1 MSNSKK
7 LIGGGGRAVS
17 LKAMEPVCFAFAEV
31 VRDTR
36 LRQGLTMTEL
46 ARRAGISRQM
56 IGFIESRKRV
66 PTLDL
71 IARLC
76 RAFKEGLVV
85 LLGRAERLCA
95 GL

>member
-1 MSNSKK
+1 MSNSKRFN
-7 LIGGGGRAVS
+7 GGQASFCKEV
-17 LKAMEPVCFAFAEV
+17 EPVCRAFAVV
-31 VRDTR
+31 VRERR
-36 LRQGLTMTEL
+36 LSLGLTLTEL
-46 ARRAGISRQM
+46 ARRTGVSRQM
-56 IGFIESRKRV
+56 IGFVEQRKRV